1 MDPVSRKRV
10 LTVNGVPE
18 SFAEKGLERR
28 RARAA
33 LKKDIAQGKHSLVEL
48 FDRAHE
54 SGADPVLAGL
64 RVEWF
69 LRSIP
74 GMGNTKVQRILDDL
88 GINPRATL
96 GGLRV
101 RQRAALRSTVQRLH
115 RHYFGHM
122 RGRLVVLVGPS
133 GVGKGTIVQRIVS
146 QYEDF
151 SVSVSATTRPPRP
164 GEREGEHYFFLSER
178 QFERVIKND
187 GFLEWARVHGEHLY
201 GTPAEAVDT
210 VLDEGKHVILE
221 IDIQG
226 ARQVKRK
233 AKGALT
239 IFIAP
244 PSFEELEARLRGRG
258 TESEADITKRLR
270 SAKRELK
277 AQGEC
282 EEVVVNV
289 DVATAAQRVVDLV
302 GSSTQRSKE

>member
-1 MDPVSRKRV
+1 MSNA
-10 LTVNGVPE
+10 LPE
-18 SFAEKGLERR
+18 SFSQKGLERR
-28 RARAA
+28 RARAG
-33 LKKDIAQGKHSLVEL
+33 LKADIAQGKHSLIEL

-54 SGADPVLAGL
+54 SGADPVLSGL

-69 LRSIP
+69 LKSIP
-74 GMGNTKVQRILDDL
+74 GMGSTKVQRILDEL

-101 RQRAALRSTVQRLH
+101 RQRAALRSAVQRLH

-133 GVGKGTIVQRIVS
+133 GVGKGTIVEWIVS
-146 QYEDF
+146 HHESF
-151 SVSVSATTRPPRP
+151 AVSVSATTRPPRP

-187 GFLEWARVHGEHLY
+187 GFLEWARVHGDHLY
-201 GTPAEAVDT
+201 GTPADAVDT
-210 VLDEGKHVILE
+210 VLDEGKNVILE

-233 AKGALT
+233 AKDALT

-258 TESEADITKRLR
+258 TETESDIVKRLR
-270 SAKRELK
+270 TAKRELK

-282 EEVVVNV
+282 DEVVVNI
-289 DVATAAQRVVDLV
+289 DVATAAQTVVDLV
-302 GSSTQRSKE
+302 SSLQRSKE